1 MDEATTITNRTSRAI
16 TGKDNRAAARHL
28 HGSDSDEDKNNMGP
42 KQIDLCPSWMGQVF
56 QVQYVLKIYL
66 KHDGFFERGQGN
78 SVNMPL
84 KILATP
90 DNEPSSEPWRVPDNW
105 SPYQGTEEPTYVYL
119 QNPDEKPEY
128 MTNFVD
134 RYWAKWEKNI
144 EPVITDDAQDKQLM
158 LKRRN
163 TIKMN
168 EDDPDEEE

>member
-1 MDEATTITNRTSRAI
+1 
-16 TGKDNRAAARHL
+16 
-28 HGSDSDEDKNNMGP
+28 
-42 KQIDLCPSWMGQVF
+42 
-56 QVQYVLKIYL
+56 
-66 KHDGFFERGQGN
+66 
-78 SVNMPL
+78 MPL

-105 SPYQGTEEPTYVYL
+105 NPYQGTQEPTYVYL
-119 QNPDEKPEY
+119 ENPDEKPEY
-128 MTNFVD
+128 MANFVD

-144 EPVITDDAQDKQLM
+144 EPVITDDALDKQLM

>member
-1 MDEATTITNRTSRAI
+1 
-16 TGKDNRAAARHL
+16 
-28 HGSDSDEDKNNMGP
+28 
-42 KQIDLCPSWMGQVF
+42 
-56 QVQYVLKIYL
+56 
-66 KHDGFFERGQGN
+66 
-78 SVNMPL
+78 
-84 KILATP
+84 
-90 DNEPSSEPWRVPDNW
+90 
-105 SPYQGTEEPTYVYL
+105 
-119 QNPDEKPEY
+119 